1 MKEIYKIKFA
11 LNYAMMILSALY
23 LLYYLINLAF
33 NLILVWVYLS
43 VFLDINFISLALFL
57 YFKYKFNNYL
67 KLYLDISRQTN
78 EI

>member
-33 NLILVWVYLS
+33 NLIFGGVYLS
-43 VFLDINFISLALFL
+43 VFLDINLISLALFL
-57 YFKYKFNNYL
+57 YFKIKSNNYL
-67 KLYLDISRQTN
+67 KLYLDSDRQTN

>member
-11 LNYAMMILSALY
+11 LNYVMMILSSLY

-33 NLILVWVYLS
+33 NLILGGIYLS
-43 VFLDINFISLALFL
+43 VFLDINLISLALFL
-57 YFKYKFNNYL
+57 YFKIKSNNYL
-67 KLYLDISRQTN
+67 KLYLDSDRQTN